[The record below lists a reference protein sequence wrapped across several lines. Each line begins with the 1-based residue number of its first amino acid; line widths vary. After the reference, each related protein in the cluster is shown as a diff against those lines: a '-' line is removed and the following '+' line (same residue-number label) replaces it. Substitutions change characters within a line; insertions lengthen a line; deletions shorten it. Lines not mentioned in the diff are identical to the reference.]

1 MTAPSQWAPPD
12 SHERS
17 MAPAALPEPYPGSPW
32 AMLGVAA
39 ALGAIGIFY
48 SWSAFIFVMALIA
61 CIFLHELGHYWAAK
75 RAGMKVTQFFLFF
88 GPRLWS
94 FKRGETEY
102 GVRALP
108 LGAFVKVPGMH
119 NMDTDVDPE
128 DEPRTYRQAPFHSRF
143 LMAAAGSLM
152 HFAIALVLLLASLI
166 AVGRAKDPN
175 AWQVVAAAP
184 GGAAAA
190 MGLQPGD
197 RIVEIN
203 GARYNDLNDVI
214 AFIRAHP
221 NEQAS
226 FTIQRGS
233 SQVTAAGV
241 IGVSDDP
248 CRPGGRLGI
257 LNGPGNINVQRVNP
271 ITAVGK
277 TFVEFGQ
284 IARDSVVGVGK
295 IFSPSGLKTYGKA
308 VTSGCNTDQRL
319 LSPIGAAKIGGSYC
333 RNLGDC
339 LVLLGAVNIFIG
351 LVNWFPMLPFDGGHM
366 VIAAYEKL
374 RSRRGRRY
382 RVDVGRFLP
391 VTYALVALLLLLS
404 IGNIYLDLRS

>member
-1 MTAPSQWAPPD
+1 MTTQWAPPD
-12 SHERS
+12 NHERS
-17 MAPAALPEPYPGSPW
+17 MASAALPEPYPGSPW
-32 AMLGVAA
+32 AMLAVAA
-39 ALGAIGIFY
+39 ALAAIGIFY
-48 SWSAFIFVMALIA
+48 SWSAFIFVMGLIV
-61 CIFLHELGHYWAAK
+61 CIFLHECGHYWAAK

-119 NMDTDVDPE
+119 NMDTDVEPE

-166 AVGRAKDPN
+166 AVGRARDPN
-175 AWQVVAAAP
+175 AWQIDAVAP
-184 GGAAAA
+184 GGAAVAL
-190 MGLQPGD
+190 GLQPGD
-197 RIVEIN
+197 RIVGIN
-203 GARYNDLNDVI
+203 GTGYTDLNDVI
-214 AFIRAHP
+214 AFIRSHP

-226 FTIQRGS
+226 FLIQRGG
-233 SQVTAAGV
+233 SQVTATGV

-271 ITAVGK
+271 VTAVGK
-277 TFVEFGQ
+277 TFVEFGA
-284 IARDSVVGVGK
+284 IARDSVAGLGK

-308 VTSGCNTDQRL
+308 VTTGCNTDQRL